1 MYNKLFEDINGRQV
15 ITSNT
20 GGLALSR
27 DLKIDDSV
35 SEFTLEISEV
45 DNLLSYLDSFIKSSD
60 SCIFMYNNEGISR
73 ILNKGIEV
81 VISLYHIEIHQF
93 KSFRSRC
100 NYINKD
106 ELMRSYKKF
115 LEYYNNVK

>member
-15 ITSNT
+15 ITSDN

-27 DLKIDDSV
+27 DLKTDDSIND
-35 SEFTLEISEV
+35 FKLEISEV
-45 DNLLSYLDSFIKSSD
+45 NNLLSYLDSFIKSSD

-73 ILNKGIEV
+73 IMNKGIEV

-93 KSFRSRC
+93 KSFKSHC
-100 NYINKD
+100 EYINKD
-106 ELMRSYKKF
+106 KLMRSYKKF
-115 LEYYNNVK
+115 FRILQ